1 MIINLYNTK
10 ELLIAVTGI
19 CGEIS
24 QDLTIPEVADGT
36 IRNCIT
42 AMRKEKIFF
51 VNKKT
56 RIVRFRWG
64 KEGREGIKKIDSR
77 LYAHYIL
84 MTNDHTFKSG
94 EKNNERMREISEV
107 SLFFLLSQ
115 KHVDN
120 IKLRHSINNFGK
132 LEQERITVQDGKVF
146 PDIGDILDIK
156 SIIENIPEDDGYFY
170 NAKIFK
176 KVFSSNA
183 TSRINMSKAIGLYM
197 SGGNT
202 YTVYG
207 QSLIQDKSTRTAEKA
222 MRDFS
227 FRASE
232 YAYGKE
238 TMQENQRKAPNGS
251 AIILIKDNKREYKKE
266 VKAVIKSK
274 NFLLDRIFTS
284 YHLVPD
290 GENGRKI
297 IELIGKKDWQERLN
311 RSLYGKN
318 TEEHGKNDGYTK
330 DGRRSWELL
339 SCNYKK
345 IREINKSVSPEEEID
360 IICFKW
366 QRDLIEELTKNRK
379 ATIRTASI
387 G

>member
-1 MIINLYNTK
+1 M
-10 ELLIAVTGI
+10 
-19 CGEIS
+19 
-24 QDLTIPEVADGT
+24 
-36 IRNCIT
+36 
-42 AMRKEKIFF
+42 
-51 VNKKT
+51 
-56 RIVRFRWG
+56 
-64 KEGREGIKKIDSR
+64 
-77 LYAHYIL
+77 
-84 MTNDHTFKSG
+84 
-94 EKNNERMREISEV
+94 
-107 SLFFLLSQ
+107 
-115 KHVDN
+115 DN

-132 LEQERITVQDGKVF
+132 LEQKRITVQDGKVF

-156 SIIENIPEDDGYFY
+156 SIIENIPEDEGYFY

-290 GENGRKI
+290 GEKGKKI
-297 IELIGKKDWQERLN
+297 IELIGKKGWQEKLN

-345 IREINKSVSPEEEID
+345 IREINKSVSPEKEID

-366 QRDLIEELTKNRK
+366 QKELIEELTKDRSV
-379 ATIRTASI
+379 TIRTASI

>member
-120 IKLRHSINNFGK
+120 IKLRHSINNFVK
-132 LEQERITVQDGKVF
+132 LEQERIIVQDGKVF

-156 SIIENIPEDDGYFY
+156 SIIENIPEDEGYFY

-251 AIILIKDNKREYKKE
+251 AIILIKDNKREYKK
-266 VKAVIKSK
+266 
-274 NFLLDRIFTS
+274 
-284 YHLVPD
+284 
-290 GENGRKI
+290 
-297 IELIGKKDWQERLN
+297 
-311 RSLYGKN
+311 
-318 TEEHGKNDGYTK
+318 
-330 DGRRSWELL
+330 
-339 SCNYKK
+339 
-345 IREINKSVSPEEEID
+345 
-360 IICFKW
+360 
-366 QRDLIEELTKNRK
+366 
-379 ATIRTASI
+379 
-387 G
+387 